1 MEKIQLKTVPR
12 QTDRRDSKAEYRA
25 GLIPAE
31 MYGNKVENVHL
42 AVDAIEFEKV
52 LRKAGESTVI
62 ELIMPDGST
71 TNVLIHDVQNHYLN
85 SQPIHVDFFAVNM
98 SQKLQA
104 TVQIEYIG
112 ESEAV
117 KVLGGTLVKI
127 LNEVDVECLP
137 QDLPPHFEVDIAKL
151 KTFDDVISIADIPVS
166 DKVEILAEAEEAIAK
181 VQAPRNVEEEL
192 APLEDVAAAEAAA
205 VAAVAGEDTET
216 GESEKGE
223 KSEDDKE

>member
-1 MEKIQLKTVPR
+1 MEKFQLKTVVR
-12 QTDRRDSKAEYRA
+12 EKTHRDSKTEFRA

-31 MYGNKVENVHL
+31 MYGNKVANVHL

-62 ELIMPDGST
+62 ELIMPDGSI

-98 SQKLQA
+98 NQKLQA
-104 TVQIEYIG
+104 TVQIEFVG
-112 ESEAV
+112 ESDAV
-117 KVLGGTLVKI
+117 KVLGGTLVKM

-137 QDLPPHFEVDIAKL
+137 QDLPPHFEIDIAQL
-151 KTFDDVISIADIPVS
+151 KTFDDMITVADLKVS
-166 DKVEILAEAEEAIAK
+166 DKVEILADAEEAIAK

-192 APLEDVAAAEAAA
+192 APAEVDEAAA
-205 VAAVAGEDTET
+205 VAAAVGGEDETE
-216 GESEKGE
+216 GQESADAEG
-223 KSEDDKE
+223 DKKE